1 MEYKCFS
8 DTVIARFDRGDEVI
22 ASLAALCEREQIELG
37 SVNAIGAVGEATLG
51 CFDTNEKKYYAKDYK
66 GIYEIASL
74 MGTVSVQ
81 NDKPYLHIHA
91 VLADMEGTAIGGHLS
106 RAVVSATC
114 EIVIRT
120 LPGRAGRF
128 FSEETGLN
136 LISLND

>member
-1 MEYKCFS
+1 MEYKRYS
-8 DTVIARFDRGDEVI
+8 DTIIARLDRSEEVI
-22 ASLAALCEREQIELG
+22 ASLFALCEREQIELG
-37 SVNAIGAVGEATLG
+37 SVTAIGAVGEATLG

-81 NDKPYLHIHA
+81 HDKPYLHIHA
-91 VLADMEGTAIGGHLS
+91 VLADKEGACFGGHLS

-114 EIVIRT
+114 ELVVRA

-128 FSEETGLN
+128 FSEQTGLN